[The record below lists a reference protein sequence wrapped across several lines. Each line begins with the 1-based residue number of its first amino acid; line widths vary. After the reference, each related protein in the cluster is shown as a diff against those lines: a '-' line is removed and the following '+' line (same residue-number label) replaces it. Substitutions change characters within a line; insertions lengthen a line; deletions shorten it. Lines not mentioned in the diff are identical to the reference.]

1 MAPQSAP
8 CKEWIIII
16 THNLL
21 FNTCL
26 LLQFFK
32 KLHTTVIHKSTS
44 SCFFCCFFWHR
55 EIVSRVIWKTSAI
68 SILQLPLFSNLQSH
82 PVFAYSHTRS
92 VALFWEAGIVDTSLQ
107 LFPVSSEKP
116 PTPLECL
123 VCALWSL
130 ILIIKLSLQHEPWA
144 ANSGALGS
152 SALNQSNQ
160 VLHWRTFFSFFNQVI
175 LILPYLIFI
184 IMLVPF
190 SNGVKISLP
199 PEALHGQVWIFKPR
213 RNLEHPTF
221 ASELC
226 DNNCFF
232 YFPEQAK
239 LQRVLQS
246 IRCVPPQCLLMEPC

>member
-1 MAPQSAP
+1 MPFAS
-8 CKEWIIII
+8 I
-16 THNLL
+16 
-21 FNTCL
+21 
-26 LLQFFK
+26 FK
-32 KLHTTVIHKSTS
+32 KLSTTVIHKSTS
-44 SCFFCCFFWHR
+44 SCFVLFLVFLLTQRFCRTLSGGRQRSWYFSPR
-55 EIVSRVIWKTSAI
+55 
-68 SILQLPLFSNLQSH
+68 FSNLQSH
-82 PVFAYSHTRS
+82 PVFAYSDTRS

-226 DNNCFF
+226 DNNCF
-232 YFPEQAK
+232 YFLEQAK
-239 LQRVLQS
+239 PQRVLQN

>member
-44 SCFFCCFFWHR
+44 SCFSCCFFDTER
-55 EIVSRVIWKTSAI
+55 LCRALSGRRQRSRYFS
-68 SILQLPLFSNLQSH
+68 SPFFSNLQSH